1 MTRGLRL
8 TALRAHIV
16 CLITALAVLV
26 ACGSTGP
33 KDYSFTGVW
42 TASGG
47 ELNGDTLDVAA
58 HCGDT
63 VTGSFWN
70 GADAGYLNGN
80 NTSGRLR
87 FTPVD
92 SSGPESVILVAFTGH
107 FVNSFTVVSDGSGA
121 TITLTSMPH
130 FRLVPGLD
138 CGS

>member
-1 MTRGLRL
+1 
-8 TALRAHIV
+8 V
-16 CLITALAVLV
+16 CIIAALAVLL

-33 KDYSFTGVW
+33 KDYSFSGLW

-47 ELNGDTLDVAA
+47 ELNGDTLAVSP

-63 VTGSFWN
+63 VTGTFWN
-70 GADAGYLNGN
+70 GADTGYLNGS

-87 FTPVD
+87 FTIVA
-92 SSGPESVILVAFTGH
+92 SSGAPSVVLVFTGH

-121 TITLTSMPH
+121 TNTLTSMAH
-130 FRLVPGLD
+130 GGLVPGLD